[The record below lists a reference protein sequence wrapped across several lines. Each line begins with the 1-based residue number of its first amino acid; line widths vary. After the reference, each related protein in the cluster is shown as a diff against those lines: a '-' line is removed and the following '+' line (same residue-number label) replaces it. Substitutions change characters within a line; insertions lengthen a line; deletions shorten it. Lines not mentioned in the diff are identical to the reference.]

1 MREQLR
7 FWRDLPPQIKQQLKQ
22 QHGVTVVTFEFI
34 KKVFENK

>member
-7 FWRDLPPQIKQQLKQ
+7 FWRDLPKQTKQQLKQ
-22 QHGVTVVTFEFI
+22 QHGITVVTFEII